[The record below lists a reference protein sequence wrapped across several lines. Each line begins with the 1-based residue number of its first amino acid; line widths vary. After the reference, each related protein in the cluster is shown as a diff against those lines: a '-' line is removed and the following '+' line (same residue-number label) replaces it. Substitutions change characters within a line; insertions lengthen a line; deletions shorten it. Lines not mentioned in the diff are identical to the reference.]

1 MSVGTAEWEI
11 DRKIGVASAVLW
23 TIYSSVI
30 VKKELSMKVK
40 SLIYW
45 STYQPLRWLHLTRM
59 PPGSFPD
66 EFLSFFLPFFLN
78 LYPSWRKLQGRN
90 AGEIPYLSWLGYK
103 LVTSQKSRFSH

>member
-40 SLIYW
+40 TLIYW
-45 STYQPLRWLHLTRM
+45 STYQP
-59 PPGSFPD
+59 S
-66 EFLSFFLPFFLN
+66 
-78 LYPSWRKLQGRN
+78 
-90 AGEIPYLSWLGYK
+90 
-103 LVTSQKSRFSH
+103 

>member
-11 DRKIGVASAVLW
+11 DGKIGVASAVLW

-45 STYQPLRWLHLTRM
+45 STYQP
-59 PPGSFPD
+59 S
-66 EFLSFFLPFFLN
+66 
-78 LYPSWRKLQGRN
+78 
-90 AGEIPYLSWLGYK
+90 
-103 LVTSQKSRFSH
+103 